1 MMKTLL
7 LTLAL
12 GIAFVATPL
21 QAQTNVQGKEVKRT
35 PLTQEEKEERALEEV
50 YGVEVE
56 RDRAQRSPGDN
67 SVFDRYGSGTV
78 GTFQNQS
85 NARNL
90 EDNDA
95 MGVNIRLFEFK

>member
-1 MMKTLL
+1 MKALL

-12 GIAFVATPL
+12 GIAFAAAPV

-35 PLTQEEKEERALEEV
+35 PLTQKEERALEEV